1 LKGNK
6 FLNKDVKKYFR
17 YGSDIVYVMQDN
29 TVIVRKKNGESVILN
44 NDDSLQLLDHQGQL
58 KSKDDFRF
66 KVSYNFH
73 NKDDIYTTI
82 YDKDTSK

>member
-1 LKGNK
+1 MKGNK